1 MGRPPKPR
9 LQDEVSAVS
18 VEGEQEVVVVVEL
31 VFAVL
36 LLQADRCAAPT
47 AGDLGP

>member
-18 VEGEQEVVVVVEL
+18 VEGEQVLVVVEL

-36 LLQADRCAAPT
+36 PLQADRCAGPT

>member
-18 VEGEQEVVVVVEL
+18 VEGEV

-36 LLQADRCAAPT
+36 TLQADRCAAPT